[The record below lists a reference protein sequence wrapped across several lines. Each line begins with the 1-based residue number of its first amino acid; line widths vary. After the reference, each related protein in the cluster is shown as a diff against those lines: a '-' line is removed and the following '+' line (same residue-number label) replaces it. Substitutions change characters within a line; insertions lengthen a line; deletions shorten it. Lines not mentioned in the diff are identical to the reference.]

1 MKKIDGIIFIFFLV
15 LTFFLRFSSLFQ
27 SFIEWDEGLYLLVAR
42 SLLEGNPPYTAVWD
56 NKPPGIYVLFSLAL
70 LLLGNSVF
78 SIRIL
83 TCITIAIT
91 CYLLYSF
98 GKLIGNNDSKI
109 GILAGILYV
118 IFSIQTDGL
127 AGNTEIFLAPFVTLV
142 FYLLFSDKANPNQP
156 TNQKVSKFFTM
167 GVLLGIA
174 LQIKQVVIFDFI
186 ALLIIL
192 GIRLYFQTSRGMS
205 YLFRRILNYYT
216 WLFIGL
222 IIPFFI
228 ILLVFVINGH
238 FDDYIYANFSAN
250 MVRVAG
256 VGFPIAFF
264 LNILKR
270 QIFSNF
276 LLWLCLFLTPF
287 YLISFKDINREEK
300 RNLIYLLV
308 WFLMAFISVCL
319 LKGVYNHYYL
329 QLLPS
334 LCLISSYLIIR
345 IVGMAGVLDK
355 KRRFLALVL
364 ILLNPL
370 LTNAD
375 PYITRSAKS
384 AYFRFVK
391 GIDGW
396 GDDYRVI
403 SKYLQ
408 ERIKK
413 EDYIYV
419 VDLPPIV
426 YFLVDAKIPT
436 KYAFSFFIHD
446 KVFSKFAGVNPL
458 KELNFIMS
466 KRPVYVIRSLEPP
479 RSGPTVSTNN
489 LFYAELDKYLEKYYV
504 FESSTKDVKFYKL
517 RKQSQKNF

>member
-1 MKKIDGIIFIFFLV
+1 MKKIDWLTFLFFLF
-15 LTFFLRFSSLFQ
+15 LTFFIRFSSLFQ

-42 SLLEGNPPYTAVWD
+42 SLIEGNPPYTTVWD

-70 LLLGNSVF
+70 LLLGNSVL

-83 TCITIAIT
+83 ACITIAIT
-91 CYLLYSF
+91 CYLLYRF
-98 GKLIGNNDSKI
+98 GKFIGANDSKT
-109 GILAGILYV
+109 GLLAGILYV

-127 AGNTEIFLAPFVTLV
+127 AGNTEIFLAPFVTLA
-142 FYLLFSDKANPNQP
+142 FYLLFSDKANPKQP
-156 TNQKVSKFFTM
+156 THQKASKFFTM
-167 GVLLGIA
+167 GLLMGMA

-192 GIRLYFQTSRGMS
+192 GIRLYLQVSRDMK
-205 YLFRRILNYYT
+205 YLFRRLLNYYA
-216 WLFIGL
+216 WLVIGL
-222 IIPFFI
+222 VIPFFI
-228 ILLVFVINGH
+228 IVLAFVINGH
-238 FDDYIYANFSAN
+238 FNDYIYANFSAN

-264 LNILKR
+264 LNILKK
-270 QIFSNF
+270 QIFSNL

-287 YLISFKDINREEK
+287 YLISFKDIGREEK
-300 RNLIYLLV
+300 RNLVYLLV
-308 WFLMAFISVCL
+308 WLLMAFISVCL

-334 LCLISSYLIIR
+334 LCLISSYLTIR
-345 IVGMAGVLDK
+345 VVEMAGGLDK

-364 ILLNPL
+364 LILNPL

-391 GIDGW
+391 GIDGQ

-408 ERIKK
+408 GRIKK
-413 EDYIYV
+413 EDYIYA

-458 KELNFIMS
+458 QELNSIMS
-466 KRPVYVIRSLEPP
+466 KRPLYVIRSLEPP
-479 RSGPTVSTNN
+479 SSGPTVSTNN

-504 FESSTKDVKFYKL
+504 FESSIKDVKFYKL
-517 RKQSQKNF
+517 RNQSQKTF